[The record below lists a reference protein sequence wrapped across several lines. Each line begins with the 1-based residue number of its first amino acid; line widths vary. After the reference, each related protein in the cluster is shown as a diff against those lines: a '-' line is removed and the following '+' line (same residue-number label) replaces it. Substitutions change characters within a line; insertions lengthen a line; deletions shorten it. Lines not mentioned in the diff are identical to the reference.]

1 MTQIAFEDL
10 VPGTVTAFG
19 GMPVTEEAIVAFAR
33 AYDPQPFHLDEDLA
47 RDTFVGRLIA
57 SGWHTAA
64 MQMRML
70 ADGWL
75 LRSTGMGSPGIEEL
89 RWTKPVLPGD
99 TLSVRQTV
107 LRRRVSQSRPAM
119 GIVVVRLETLNQAG
133 EVVMVQTNP
142 LLMGRRDPVVPA
154 PPEEDDA
161 DRSGPA
167 ADRPAAPPPG
177 EPVEL
182 GQHTFTADEIVTFA
196 RAFDPQPFHLDEA
209 AAARSHFGRLAA
221 SGWHTAAA
229 WMSLF
234 VASRRE
240 AERRADAAGEA
251 RALYGPSPGFKNM
264 RWLKPV
270 HAGDTIRFATAPVS
284 RRASASRPGW
294 DLVFSRNTGVNQD
307 GETVFAFEGSGFV
320 SSGGGRSR
328 AAPDA

>member
-1 MTQIAFEDL
+1 MAEIAFENL
-10 VPGTVTAFG
+10 VPGTVTTFG
-19 GMPVTEEAIVAFAR
+19 STFVTEEAIVAFAR
-33 AYDPQPFHLDEDLA
+33 AYDPQPFHLGEDLA
-47 RDTFVGRLIA
+47 RGTFVGRLIA

-70 ADGWL
+70 AEGWL

-89 RWTKPVLPGD
+89 RWLRPVLPGD
-99 TLSVRQTV
+99 TLGVRQTV
-107 LRRRVSQSRPAM
+107 LRRRVSRSRPAM

-142 LLMGRRDPVVPA
+142 LLMGRRDPGAPIPTEEAGIQGAEVPA
-154 PPEEDDA
+154 GRPDA
-161 DRSGPA
+161 PS
-167 ADRPAAPPPG
+167 PG
-177 EPVEL
+177 EPLEL

-251 RALYGPSPGFKNM
+251 RPLYGPSPGFKNL

-307 GETVFAFEGSGFV
+307 GEAVFAFEGSGFV
-320 SSGGGRSR
+320 SSGGGGR
-328 AAPDA
+328 